1 MRLNITTVGESVRT
15 VIVAENQAVK
25 QTIESNFNQLR
36 DAMNDQGLKVDSF
49 SVTVGGESGSS
60 NQNGKQ
66 LGDKDT
72 TNHLQEPQ
80 TTASVDEGEL
90 EEVNFPFI
98 FDENQSISVLA

>member
-1 MRLNITTVGESVRT
+1 MGESVRT
-15 VIVAENQAVK
+15 VIIAENQAVK

-49 SVTVGGESGSS
+49 SVTVGGESGNS

-66 LGDKDT
+66 LGEKGT
-72 TNHLQEPQ
+72 ANHLHEPQ
-80 TTASVDEGEL
+80 TAASVNGVDL
-90 EEVNFPFI
+90 EEVHVPFI